1 VEFLNSVAN
10 ETDPFGLYSPAMA
23 SIDSPLVPIGFERF
37 FELRAGFANKPVN
50 QVSFY
55 DALRFVN
62 WMHNGQGNGD
72 TETGAYTLVGG
83 TPTPSSVLFESGA
96 TLFLP
101 SENEWYKAAYYD
113 PSTASYFDY
122 PAGSDIAITC
132 SAPEATPKRELRGRR
147 REPDGRRCL
156 HRIGQPVRHLR
167 PGRQRLG
174 MERTERRESGSRGRS
189 ESPRRGRTGE
199 CRRMA
204 QRSGRRDA
212 RRVGRCGSR
221 RAAEQNHVD
230 HPPEQTAGGPRA
242 GPRASGSASVSS
254 SAGTTRRWC
263 RSRTHGSA
271 LHCWR
276 SGWWRVARRARGGAG
291 LRRSVE
297 AANRGPAPGAART
310 VPICDDPARE
320 EETS

>member
-62 WMHNGQGNGD
+62 WMHNGQENGD

-132 SAPEATPKRELRGRR
+132 SAPEATPKRANCGGG
-147 REPDGRRCL
+147 DGNL
-156 HRIGQPVRHLR
+156 
-167 PGRQRLG
+167 
-174 MERTERRESGSRGRS
+174 T
-189 ESPRRGRTGE
+189 
-199 CRRMA
+199 
-204 QRSGRRDA
+204 D
-212 RRVGRCGSR
+212 VG
-221 RAAEQNHVD
+221 AY
-230 HPPEQTAGGPRA
+230 T
-242 GPRASGSASVSS
+242 GSASPY
-254 SAGTTRRWC
+254 GTFDQGGSVWEWNEQSVASPVLEAEANLLGAVARASVAAWRNGRAAATRGGLDAAAHVARQ
-263 RSRTHGSA
+263 SRT
-271 LHCWR
+271 
-276 SGWWRVARRARGGAG
+276 
-291 LRRSVE
+291 
-297 AANRGPAPGAART
+297 T
-310 VPICDDPARE
+310 
-320 EETS
+320 